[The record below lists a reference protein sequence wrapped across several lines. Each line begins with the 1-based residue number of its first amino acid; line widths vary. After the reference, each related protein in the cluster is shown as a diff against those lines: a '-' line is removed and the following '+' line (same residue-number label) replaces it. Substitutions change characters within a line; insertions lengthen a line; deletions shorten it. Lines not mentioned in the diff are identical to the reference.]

1 MDSLIDGAFGA
12 LKSIAYGNYYD
23 KLPDLP
29 VIGVIDGTNTII
41 SAAEARR
48 RVTKAKTEYNA
59 ELFAWTTANQQSSIN
74 PFKPASTRPPKPEF
88 GDPLGLYQ
96 VDKTKPI
103 TGSLDDYN
111 TIRNKL
117 TGDDPT
123 FNLLYTPYKSS
134 QFNVTA
140 PYSANPEKALM
151 NATYRQ
157 LKKSLAEKNAAL
169 ATNAAVLATNAA
181 RSPGGY
187 EYAKVQKQ
195 SVQNYLTAR
204 KEALNLATE
213 NVASYQASTMAKLK
227 TYGISYA
234 PNAEV
239 TRKHIRGQFSYL
251 WGEKNEK
258 GFNDALAAYEQPY
271 TDKKGNMITRSR
283 ADITYNTSV
292 LYDKKAAEELY
303 GSTVLGTE

>member
-1 MDSLIDGAFGA
+1 MLSEVVYD
-12 LKSIAYGNYYD
+12 NYYD
-23 KLPDLP
+23 ELPDMP
-29 VIGVIDGTNTII
+29 VIGVVDGTNTII
-41 SAAEARR
+41 SAADARHRVTEAR
-48 RVTKAKTEYNA
+48 TKYNA
-59 ELFAWTTANQQSSIN
+59 ELVAWQNAAFVADRQSQIN
-74 PFKPASTRPPKPEF
+74 PLKSANTVNPLPPKPEF

-103 TGSLDDYN
+103 TGSLEDYN
-111 TIRNKL
+111 MIRNR
-117 TGDDPT
+117 
-123 FNLLYTPYKSS
+123 LLSGERSFSALYAPYKSS

-140 PYSANPEKALM
+140 PYSANPEKDSMDAAYEKL
-151 NATYRQ
+151 N
-157 LKKSLAEKNAAL
+157 KSLAEKNA
-169 ATNAAVLATNAA
+169 VLAANAA

-204 KEALNLATE
+204 KEALSSAKE

-227 TYGISYA
+227 TYGVSYA
-234 PNAEV
+234 PNAKA
-239 TRKHIRGQFSYL
+239 TRKHIQGQFSYL

-271 TDKKGNMITRSR
+271 TDKNGNTITRSR
-283 ADITYNTSV
+283 ADIVYNTNV